1 MSTADTHTIQFCC
14 GTTCDAEANLEYVR
28 ELEQD
33 RHRLR
38 EDIGVAQ
45 RTIRLLHRKVERRN
59 KVIDEQEEIINGLT
73 RRHTKGATG

>member
-38 EDIGVAQ
+38 EDLGVAQ
-45 RTIRLLHRKVERRN
+45 RTIRLLHRKVERRT
-59 KVIDEQEEIINGLT
+59 KMIDVMEETIYGLT
-73 RRHTKGATG
+73 KGDTTRAT

>member
-33 RHRLR
+33 RHNLR
-38 EDIGVAQ
+38 DDLGVAQ
-45 RTIRLLHRKVERRN
+45 RTIRLLHRSVERRD
-59 KVIDEQEEIINGLT
+59 KMIAVMEETISGLT
-73 RRHTKGATG
+73 TTHTKGATR